1 MGCQTAR
8 LPDCQIAGLPH
19 CHTATLP
26 SIEKRERHSLLSR
39 QGVWLLPIEEGE
51 TLSLSLSLDQRWKL
65 ETLYEAEEIKP
76 KLCEYEPVGTK
87 SIRAHLLNVLIK
99 TVT

>member
-8 LPDCQIAGLPH
+8 LPDCRIATLPH
-19 CHTATLP
+19 CNSSLYR
-26 SIEKRERHSLLSR
+26 EERHPLLSR

-65 ETLYEAEEIKP
+65 ETLYEAEEMKP

-99 TVT
+99 TET